1 MCEDYV
7 SKTTCPKV
15 DEDGNSCEWVSGQGC
30 IQKVSGSTTGSTGSS
45 SSSGNNSN
53 NSFDDPD
60 YKVDTS
66 TNIHN
71 ICSSPNFRKPAKL
84 VGIVVTFIKILI
96 PIFIILFGVIDFYKA
111 ITSQKDDGLKK
122 AAKSV
127 AIRAIAGVAIF
138 LLPGLVQMVLNMV
151 NEWSDYK
158 NNWCCCTECIL
169 NSDCDVNSCS
179 SESCHIEGTN

>member
-1 MCEDYV
+1 M
-7 SKTTCPKV
+7 
-15 DEDGNSCEWVSGQGC
+15 
-30 IQKVSGSTTGSTGSS
+30 
-45 SSSGNNSN
+45 NSN
-53 NSFDDPD
+53 NEVMLLQSSWQLKYLDDAPD

-66 TNIHN
+66 TNINN
-71 ICSSPNFRKPAKL
+71 ICSKPEFRKPARL
-84 VGIVVTFIKILI
+84 VGIVVTFSKILV
-96 PIFIILFGVIDFYKA
+96 PVFIILFGAIDFYKA
-111 ITSQKDDGLKK
+111 ITSQKDDGVKK

-127 AIRAIAGVAIF
+127 AIRAIAGIAIY

-151 NEWSDYK
+151 NEWSDYE

>member
-1 MCEDYV
+1 MKKIKFLLLV
-7 SKTTCPKV
+7 FFLLLPFQV
-15 DEDGNSCEWVSGQGC
+15 NA
-30 IQKVSGSTTGSTGSS
+30 SS
-45 SSSGNNSN
+45 RKMNSN
-53 NSFDDPD
+53 NEVMLLQSSWQLKYLDDAPD

-66 TNIHN
+66 TNINN
-71 ICSSPNFRKPAKL
+71 ICSKPEFRKPARL
-84 VGIVVTFIKILI
+84 VGIVVTFSKILV
-96 PIFIILFGVIDFYKA
+96 PVFIILFGAIDFYKA
-111 ITSQKDDGLKK
+111 ITSQKDDGVKK

-127 AIRAIAGVAIF
+127 AIRAIAGIAIF

-151 NEWSDYK
+151 NEWSDYE